1 MKDFFVYVKGEREKD
16 TELMV
21 RNYTAIPKSLTK
33 VEGRVANSKSGKSPK
48 LASYYAYWEN
58 RIYQVLTELIL
69 K

>member
-48 LASYYAYWEN
+48 LASYYA
-58 RIYQVLTELIL
+58 
-69 K
+69 